1 MVSRQTSQTSSQPTA
16 TYTLD
21 NHCLS
26 FVDMT
31 ASRLVIFLLTA
42 PYFLFFRP
50 STLGQ
55 EIRIGALI
63 PWNGTWQVGPR
74 MASALLVAFD
84 TIKYKMNLLPD
95 YNLTYEWK
103 DSECSTGA
111 TLEAMADLQAKIPN
125 IHAYIGPACSIGCL
139 PGGFLA
145 AHWNNPMISFGC
157 GESTLSNKL
166 KYPTFVRTVGTYV
179 ETGKFFLEIMKKYN
193 WSQVAIVSSIESIW
207 SQTASFIKEE
217 IDNVKGGGFSVSY
230 FHVLSPGITTDEQ
243 LKGMFRSAREVAHG
257 K

>member
-1 MVSRQTSQTSSQPTA
+1 
-16 TYTLD
+16 
-21 NHCLS
+21 
-26 FVDMT
+26 MT
-31 ASRLVIFLLTA
+31 ASRLVILLLTA
-42 PYFLFFRP
+42 LYFLFFWP

-84 TIKYKMNLLPD
+84 TIKYKMKLLPD
-95 YNLTYEWK
+95 YNFTYEWK

-111 TLEAMADLQAKIPN
+111 TLRAMADLQAKIPN

-179 ETGKFFLEIMKKYN
+179 ETGKFFLEIMKIYN
-193 WSQVAIVSSIESIW
+193 WTQVAIVSSTESIW

-217 IDNVKGGGFSVSY
+217 IDDVKGGGFSVSY
-230 FHVLSPGITTDEQ
+230 FHVFSPGITTDEQ